1 MLFVLIGFDQAGA
14 FCGVMIANIDG
25 YRYRAPDDYRSAV
38 AAQ

>member
-1 MLFVLIGFDQAGA
+1 MLFVLMGVDQAGA

-25 YRYRAPDDYRSAV
+25 YQCRAPDGYRGAV